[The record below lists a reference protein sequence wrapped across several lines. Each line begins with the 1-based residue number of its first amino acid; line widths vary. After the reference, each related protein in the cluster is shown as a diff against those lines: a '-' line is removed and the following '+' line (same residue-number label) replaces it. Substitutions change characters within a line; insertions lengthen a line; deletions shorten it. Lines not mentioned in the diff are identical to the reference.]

1 MITIT
6 NIFITT
12 ITITSFLGSCS
23 LYNILQYL
31 KKMNK
36 HSICQIE
43 TLQNK
48 IEEYSRKQSILE
60 NKYIK
65 LKEEVNVLMST
76 IVKLETKYIESKII
90 NNNIDEPEKDIIN
103 PLISIEENISSK
115 KKNKIDFD
123 CAEIINYESDTS
135 LKLEYINH
143 NYNTENCLRSR
154 SSSITELNF
163 NGIARLIFG

>member
-1 MITIT
+1 MITIK
-6 NIFITT
+6 NMCITT
-12 ITITSFLGSCS
+12 IASLFFGGCS

-31 KKMNK
+31 KKINN
-36 HSICQIE
+36 HYISQIE

-48 IEEYSRKQSILE
+48 IDEYSRNQNILE

-65 LKEEVNVLMST
+65 LKEEVSVLISI

-123 CAEIINYESDTS
+123 YAEIINYEEDTS
-135 LKLEYINH
+135 DNSYYVNN

-154 SSSITELNF
+154 SSTIT
-163 NGIARLIFG
+163 

>member
-6 NIFITT
+6 NIIITT

-65 LKEEVNVLMST
+65 IKAELTVLMST
-76 IVKLETKYIESKII
+76 IVKLEKTYIESTII
-90 NNNIDEPEKDIIN
+90 KNNIDEPEKDVRQILTN
-103 PLISIEENISSK
+103 PVENNSSN
-115 KKNKIDFD
+115 KNTLIDFD
-123 CAEIINYESDTS
+123 CAEIINYEEGN
-135 LKLEYINH
+135 LPKLEYS
-143 NYNTENCLRSR
+143 TENCLRSR
-154 SSSITELNF
+154 SSSITELNLH
-163 NGIARLIFG
+163 GMARLLFG

>member
-65 LKEEVNVLMST
+65 IKAELNVLMST
-76 IVKLETKYIESKII
+76 IIKLEKTYIESKII
-90 NNNIDEPEKDIIN
+90 KNNIDESEKDITQF
-103 PLISIEENISSK
+103 LTTLVENNSSN
-115 KKNKIDFD
+115 KNTLIDFD
-123 CAEIINYESDTS
+123 CAEIINYEEGN
-135 LKLEYINH
+135 LPKLEYS
-143 NYNTENCLRSR
+143 TENCLRSR
-154 SSSITELNF
+154 SSSITELNWH
-163 NGIARLIFG
+163 GIARLLFS